1 MILYYADICQASIST
16 YHCLIGIDEGK
27 MDNIREILAKNLR
40 ENRQKLNISQPKLAE
55 LANLSTHYI
64 ASIETSRKFPT
75 PEVLEKLAGA
85 LGIETHELFLV
96 SYSAK
101 KELENLRNDIICE
114 VKALNEKLA
123 GEITEE
129 IKSIKH
135 IFLEENKK
143 NK

>member
-1 MILYYADICQASIST
+1 
-16 YHCLIGIDEGK
+16 

-40 ENRQKLNISQPKLAE
+40 ENRQRLNISQPKLAE
-55 LANLSTHYI
+55 LANLSTHYV

-75 PEVLEKLAGA
+75 PDVLERLAEA
-85 LGIETHELFLV
+85 LGIESHELFSV

-101 KELENLRNDIICE
+101 KELENLRNDIIGE
-114 VKALNEKLA
+114 VKALNETLA
-123 GEITEE
+123 NDITEE

-143 NK
+143 

>member
-1 MILYYADICQASIST
+1 
-16 YHCLIGIDEGK
+16 

-40 ENRQKLNISQPKLAE
+40 ENRQRLNISQPKLAE

-75 PEVLEKLAGA
+75 PDVLERLAEA
-85 LGIETHELFLV
+85 LGIETHELFSV

-101 KELENLRNDIICE
+101 KELENLRNDIINE
-114 VKALNEKLA
+114 VKALNGTLA
-123 GEITEE
+123 DDITEE

-135 IFLEENKK
+135 IFLEKNKK
-143 NK
+143 